1 MVFIEVVMIGSV
13 GNAMIGAIVKAMTP
27 PDIRQEIADKMAK
40 ELQEEIDWG
49 ILCDMFKNVGWTEIK
64 LTWSDMTASRAHEI
78 KEWCRSNLKGHY
90 KGRGCTWLFELEKDA
105 TMFILKWQ

>member
-1 MVFIEVVMIGSV
+1 MIGSV

-27 PDIRQEIADKMAK
+27 PDIQEEIANKMAK
-40 ELQEEIDWG
+40 ELQEEIDWE
-49 ILCDMFKNVGWTEIK
+49 ILAEMLKECGWTEIK

-90 KGRGCTWLFELEKDA
+90 KGRGRTWMFELEKDA
-105 TMFILKWQ
+105 SMFILRWV